1 MSFLTD
7 LIKEKASEVLADK
20 ISIPEGIQEQVLG
33 GIADSIFGSV
43 KQTAGKEGGMDQL
56 IELFT
61 GREKATSS
69 PVTQL
74 ASSIFGSDIAK
85 KLGFP
90 GKSIE
95 VGCHFLQG
103 IFLTQESNPCF
114 LQSRQILYLSHQES
128 LGHSLNS
135 PIFLT
140 AFTCV
145 NFPESPW
152 LLFQALDSLVYVSI
166 FVALGV
172 VCPGCE
178 SVVFL

>member
-85 KLGFP
+85 KLGLSP
-90 GKSIE
+90 VIVNAIVPMIPSI
-95 VGCHFLQG
+95 
-103 IFLTQESNPCF
+103 
-114 LQSRQILYLSHQES
+114 Y
-128 LGHSLNS
+128 
-135 PIFLT
+135 
-140 AFTCV
+140 
-145 NFPESPW
+145 
-152 LLFQALDSLVYVSI
+152 
-166 FVALGV
+166 
-172 VCPGCE
+172 
-178 SVVFL
+178 